1 MIKIRHEEA
10 TGHNDRPWVYF
21 MIDAF
26 FLCTQFFVITFHV
39 KVDEAVLPQH
49 LPPGAIKPDHSKQ
62 IIVDPLAVNRVRIH
76 VARANGAPVYECMG
90 QSGSLAD
97 SEAALARC
105 KALGQDCIVQ
115 LSYEAA
121 VPYGDVMAVFNVCS
135 KLDIKKC
142 GLVPLRGVDAAPG
155 S

>member
-1 MIKIRHEEA
+1 MTKMRHEEA
-10 TGHNDRPWVYF
+10 IGHNDRPWVYF

-39 KVDEAVLPQH
+39 KVDEAVLPQR
-49 LPPGAIKPDHSKQ
+49 LPPGGYGRGGPVLPA
-62 IIVDPLAVNRVRIH
+62 NRVRIH
-76 VARANGAPVYECMG
+76 VARVSGAPVYECMG
-90 QSGSLAD
+90 QAGSLAD
-97 SEAALARC
+97 SEATLLRA
-105 KALGQDCIVQ
+105 KSLGQECIVQ
-115 LSYEAA
+115 MSYEPA
-121 VPYGDVMAVFNVCS
+121 VPYGDIMAVFNLCN